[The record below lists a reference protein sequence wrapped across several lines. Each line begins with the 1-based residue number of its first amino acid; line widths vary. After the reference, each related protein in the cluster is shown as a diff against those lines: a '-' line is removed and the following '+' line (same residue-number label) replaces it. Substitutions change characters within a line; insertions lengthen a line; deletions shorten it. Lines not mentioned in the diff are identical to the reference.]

1 MAITIDGQIYRN
13 LQEQVQY
20 LTDLTADI
28 KPYVAGTGI
37 IISGQTI
44 SVDPSINEKITEV
57 EGVAVTA
64 NNNAMTAQSTANS
77 AKTNAE
83 QASTKAEAA
92 KTQAASALQTANAAQ
107 AAATLAQNRADSA
120 YNLANIANTASQ
132 QNASRIQIIEDTAPQ
147 FSLEGTTLMITLP
160 E

>member
-20 LTDLTADI
+20 LTDLTEDI

-37 IISGQTI
+37 TISGQTI
-44 SVDPSINEKITEV
+44 AIDPSVYDEITEA
-57 EGVAVTA
+57 EGIA
-64 NNNAMTAQSTANS
+64 NTANS
-77 AKTNAE
+77 NA
-83 QASTKAEAA
+83 TAA
-92 KTQAASALQTANAAQ
+92 QTAAETAQ
-107 AAATLAQNRADSA
+107 TAATQAQNRADSA
-120 YNLANIANTASQ
+120 YNLANIADTATE

-147 FSLEGTTLMITLP
+147 FSLEGTTLTITLP